1 MRSVSTSQPDEG
13 SSADLSLM
21 RRVAAGDK
29 HAQRVL
35 AHRLAARVQRIS
47 RRLIRNGADADDGA
61 QLAIIEILRSAAT
74 YKDISSVERWAD
86 RITVRTVLR
95 HAREQRKRPWN
106 LGGLIDVDTLGAPVE
121 EAHAGEAAPRS
132 AEAYLAA
139 LPEARRQVLVMKHSL
154 GYTTE
159 EIAELTQHPIGT
171 VKDRLVAARKQLRKL
186 IARDTRFA
194 TRGREKTS

>member
-1 MRSVSTSQPDEG
+1 MRSVSMSSLDES
-13 SSADLSLM
+13 SSADLALM
-21 RRVAAGDK
+21 RKVAAGDK

-47 RRLIRNGADADDGA
+47 RRLVRNPADAEDGA
-61 QLAIIEILRSAAT
+61 QMALMEILRSAAT

-95 HAREQRKRPWN
+95 HARDQRRKPWN
-106 LGGLIDVDTLGAPVE
+106 LGGMIDVETLGAPAE
-121 EAHAGEAAPRS
+121 DTNAGEAAPRS
-132 AEAYLAA
+132 AEQYLAE

-159 EIAELTQHPIGT
+159 EIAELTMHPAGT